1 MNKRNAIQCLHCGET
16 IESTYT
22 HDLQICKCGKVG
34 VDGGPE
40 YLKRIGNESDYKE
53 LSVKESE
60 DNLVIK
66 NAYEMRRITKTAISN
81 SEEKDKSIAKVQLK
95 SCLEA
100 IEREAQLERFC
111 LSYRNPL
118 SNITVKTLKELGYK
132 VRDDGE
138 GVANLFM
145 ISWEE

>member
-1 MNKRNAIQCLHCGET
+1 
-16 IESTYT
+16 
-22 HDLQICKCGKVG
+22 
-34 VDGGPE
+34 
-40 YLKRIGNESDYKE
+40 
-53 LSVKESE
+53 
-60 DNLVIK
+60 
-66 NAYEMRRITKTAISN
+66 
-81 SEEKDKSIAKVQLK
+81 LK